1 MRKRL
6 AALLTRWQWVLLF
19 VAAPFLLFPSPR
31 NSLAL
36 LVVPILWI
44 TAWLI
49 AKEPLPKTPVMLPLL
64 LMAVMVLVSE
74 FATFDITYSLPKIA
88 GMVLGLGMFY
98 TLVYSARAEKGI
110 GVGLGLFLA
119 TGVGIAGLGLLGT
132 SWFDKIAFLQPVVTR
147 LPAAIRGLPGAESGF
162 HPNEVAGALLWVFP
176 VLLGL
181 LVLIF
186 TRKGRAERQHLVWK
200 VAGLG
205 LLLMTALVGG
215 VFILTQSRTAFM
227 ALALAFLLVPG
238 VLLAHKWR
246 WVYLISMAILVI
258 GLVVTAWQLGW
269 AQNLYASTSAGDN
282 SAYTLDTLNG
292 RVEIWSQA
300 IDGIQDFPVTGMG
313 MNVFRKAIH
322 ALYPLFSIGPGT
334 DIGHAH
340 DEFLTAALDLGLPGL
355 VAFLSLYLVSFWM
368 LARVW
373 RRSGDLARLELA
385 ENRGSILGSP
395 AATRALV
402 LGLGGGLLAHA
413 IYGIADTVALGAKP
427 GILFWMLL
435 GLIAGLYARYN
446 DYTSRSGVGLSNQ
459 SSSEGQDPMGAK

>member
-1 MRKRL
+1 L
-6 AALLTRWQWVLLF
+6 
-19 VAAPFLLFPSPR
+19 AAPFLLFPSPR
-31 NSLAL
+31 NSLTL
-36 LVVPILWI
+36 LVIPILWI
-44 TAWLI
+44 AAWLI
-49 AKEPLPKTPVMLPLL
+49 GKKPLPKTPVILPLL

-74 FATFDITYSLPKIA
+74 FTTFDMTYSLPKIA

-98 TLVYSARAEKGI
+98 ALSYSARAEKGI

-132 SWFDKIAFLQPVVTR
+132 NWLYKIAFLQPVIAH

-176 VLLGL
+176 VLLSL

-186 TRKGRAERQHLVWK
+186 TRKVRAERQRPVWK
-200 VAGLG
+200 LAGPG
-205 LLLMTALVGG
+205 LLLMTTFVGS
-215 VFILTQSRTAFM
+215 VFILTQSRTAYI
-227 ALALAFLLVPG
+227 ALALAFLFVPG
-238 VLLAHKWR
+238 VLLTRKWR
-246 WVYLISMAILVI
+246 WAYLTSIAVLVI
-258 GLVVTAWQLGW
+258 GLVVAEWQLGW
-269 AQNLYASTSAGDN
+269 VQNLSTSTSPGVN
-282 SAYTLDTLNG
+282 SAFSLDTLNG
-292 RVEIWSQA
+292 RLEVWSRA

-313 MNVFRKAIH
+313 MNVFRVAINNV
-322 ALYPLFSIGPGT
+322 YPLFSVSPGT

-340 DEFLTAALDLGLPGL
+340 DEFLTAAVDLGIPGL

-373 RRSGDLARLELA
+373 RRSRDFAPLEMAGKDASFLQ
-385 ENRGSILGSP
+385 SP

-413 IYGIADTVALGAKP
+413 LYGLTDAVALGAKP

-435 GLIAGLYARYN
+435 GLITGLYAMYDDN
-446 DYTSRSGVGLSNQ
+446 ISPSIVGLSNQ
-459 SSSEGQDPMGAK
+459 SSFEVQDPIGAK